1 MGIRLKDL
9 SKLGYRDNVAR
20 SLVVDIVSK
29 HCKYDTKE
37 QIEMTLSDILE
48 HPESYKNNEIWNKLA
63 ERLSPTIIAKE
74 FIAYDLLDEP
84 LRYKTYGGK
93 FIETLA
99 KQQMNLAMRLPV
111 TVAGALMP
119 DAHAGYGLPIGGVLA
134 TDNVVIPYA
143 VGVDIG
149 CRMSLTIFDAS
160 ADFLKR
166 CTYQMKEALKDFTHF
181 GMDGGLG
188 FEQEHEVL
196 DREEFRLTP
205 LLRDLHGKAVRQLG
219 SSGGGNHFVEFGE
232 ITLQEKNVLNLP
244 EGSYLALLSHSGS
257 RGLGAAIAKHYSL
270 LAHEVLDREE
280 FRLTPLLRDLHGKAV
295 RQLGSSGGG
304 NHFVEFGEIA
314 LQENNVLN
322 LPEGNYL
329 ALLSHSGSRG
339 LGAAIAKHY
348 SLLAREVCR
357 LPREA
362 QHFAWL
368 DLNTE
373 AGQEYW
379 MSMNLAGD
387 YARACHERIHL
398 NLAKALG
405 LKPLANVNNHH
416 NFAWREEIVPGRM
429 AIVHRKGATPAQ
441 KGQAGLIPGSM
452 ATAGYLVCGKGMEAA
467 LNSASHGGGRAM
479 SRQKAKDS
487 FTQSSLKKLLSQ
499 AGVTLIGGSVEEM
512 PLAYKD
518 IDRVMYTQETL
529 VEVQG
534 KFMPRIVRMNKE

>member
-48 HPESYKNNEIWNKLA
+48 HPESYKNNDIWNKLA

-84 LRYKTYGGK
+84 LMYKTYGGK

-149 CRMSLTIFDAS
+149 CRMSLTVFDAS

-166 CTYQMKEALKDFTHF
+166 YTYQMKEALKDFTHF

-196 DREEFRLTP
+196 E
-205 LLRDLHGKAVRQLG
+205 
-219 SSGGGNHFVEFGE
+219 
-232 ITLQEKNVLNLP
+232 
-244 EGSYLALLSHSGS
+244 
-257 RGLGAAIAKHYSL
+257 
-270 LAHEVLDREE
+270 REE

-379 MSMNLAGD
+379 MSMDLAGD

-416 NFAWREEIVPGRM
+416 NFAWREEIAPGRM

-467 LNSASHGGGRAM
+467 LNSASHGAGRAM

-487 FTQSSLKKLLSQ
+487 FTQSALKKLLSQ